1 MQWIM
6 RQRWFW
12 FLVVIGVLCI
22 PLLAD
27 YALANARIDQVRFD
41 YTIDP
46 PEVVADGK
54 SSATITL
61 HVTENG
67 EPRVHDMFQIWFE
80 VGGGLLTPDT
90 AFTDE
95 QGVITITYRPN
106 PASPYTP
113 SDFAQIAV
121 MDASIGRL
129 VEVRRQESIQI
140 PLVEPKS

>member
-1 MQWIM
+1 MQWII

-12 FLVVIGVLCI
+12 FLGAIVILAV
-22 PLLAD
+22 PLLID
-27 YALANARIDQVRFD
+27 YALAQARVDQVHFD

-46 PEVVADGK
+46 PKVLADGK
-54 SSATITL
+54 SAATITL
-61 HVTENG
+61 RVTEYG
-67 EPRVHDMFQIWFE
+67 QPRVHDLFQIWFE
-80 VGGGLLTPDT
+80 SGGGMLTPDT
-90 AFTDE
+90 AFTDA
-95 QGVITITYRPN
+95 QGIITITFRPN

-140 PLVEPKS
+140 PLLQTSS

>member
-1 MQWIM
+1 MQWIV

-12 FLVVIGVLCI
+12 FLIAFLVVAI
-22 PLLAD
+22 PLLVD

-41 YTIDP
+41 YTIEP
-46 PEVVADGK
+46 PAVVADGK

-61 HVTENG
+61 RVTENG
-67 EPRVHDMFQIWFE
+67 MPRVHDLFQIWFE

-90 AFTDE
+90 AYTNE
-95 QGVITITYRPN
+95 QGIITITYRPN

-121 MDASIGRL
+121 MNASIGRL

-140 PLVEPKS
+140 PLIEPES

>member
-1 MQWIM
+1 MQWII

-12 FLVVIGVLCI
+12 LLVVIAVLAV
-22 PLLAD
+22 PLLVD
-27 YALANARIDQVRFD
+27 YVLASVRVDEVRFD

-46 PEVVADGK
+46 PGVVADGK

-61 HVTENG
+61 RVTENG
-67 EPRVHDMFQIWFE
+67 EPRVHDLFQIWFE

-90 AFTDE
+90 AFTNE
-95 QGVITITYRPN
+95 QGIITITYRPN

-121 MDASIGRL
+121 MDASIGWL

-140 PLVEPKS
+140 PLVVPDL